1 MKIFSYHILM
11 TFLMI
16 IFTTACAPFAPQ
28 LRSQPEGDL
37 PNEFSLYG
45 DGPERPE
52 KWWKVFNASD
62 LNALIEE
69 AFSGN
74 PSLRA
79 TWARL
84 EQARALAVQAG
95 ADLYPD
101 LSLNAGASRS
111 RHRTD
116 AGGGTRHSVQTD
128 EEYALGL
135 SSRYELDL
143 WGKISSEQEAARL
156 EVTATREDVYTAAMS
171 LAAEVTERWL
181 RIISQ
186 RMQKDLLKKQLDT
199 NKTYLEL
206 VELRYRK
213 GMVSA
218 LDVYQQRQIVAEVR
232 SQIPLVEA
240 QEQLLLNEL
249 AVLLGKPPRSSLE
262 MDASSLPAPGKI
274 PPMGLPADLLANR
287 PDVRAAGLRLRAADW
302 DVSAARANRLPGINL
317 TGGLNYG
324 SGKLDLLFNNWVL
337 SLASSLTAPLF
348 DGKARAAEVDRTRA
362 VVDQNLAVYRDTV
375 LGAVKEV
382 EDALVSE
389 IKEQEH
395 ITALKQQMEAAQ
407 RALGEA
413 RTRYLKGIADY
424 LPVLTQILSVQRLER
439 DLIQK
444 QTELILYRVGL
455 YRALGGPWP
464 KDLQPREGLMKGV

>member
-1 MKIFSYHILM
+1 MKNWSYFII
-11 TFLMI
+11 TFLLI
-16 IFTTACAPFAPQ
+16 TIFAASCIPFAPQ
-28 LRSQPEGDL
+28 VRSKPEGDL
-37 PNEFSLYG
+37 PTGFSLYG
-45 DGPERPE
+45 DGPERPD
-52 KWWKVFNASD
+52 KWWEVFHAPD
-62 LNALIEE
+62 LNTLIEE

-74 PSLRA
+74 PSLRE

-84 EQARALAVQAG
+84 EQARALAAQAG

-101 LSLNAGASRS
+101 LTLNAGGARS
-111 RHRTD
+111 RQRID
-116 AGGGTRHSVQTD
+116 PGGRARHSVQTGED
-128 EEYALGL
+128 YSLGL

-143 WGKISSEQEAARL
+143 WGKVFSEREAARL
-156 EVTATREDVYTAAMS
+156 EATATREDVHTAAMS
-171 LAAEVTERWL
+171 LAGEVTERWL
-181 RIISQ
+181 SVISR
-186 RMQKDLLKKQLDT
+186 RMQKNLLQKQLET
-199 NKTYLEL
+199 NETYLEL

-240 QEQLLLNEL
+240 QEQLRLHEL
-249 AVLLGKPPRSSLE
+249 AVLLGKPPRSPLE
-262 MDASSLPAPGKI
+262 IDRISLPALEKI
-274 PPMGLPADLLANR
+274 PAMGLPADLLANR

-302 DVSAARANRLPGINL
+302 DVSAARANRLPSINL
-317 TGGLNYG
+317 TGGLSYG
-324 SGKLDLLFNNWVL
+324 SGQLDLLFNNWVL
-337 SLASSLTAPLF
+337 SLAGSLTAPIF
-348 DGKARAAEVDRTRA
+348 DGERRSAEVDRARA

-375 LGAVKEV
+375 LTAVKEV

-389 IKEQEH
+389 SKEQEH

-424 LPVLTQILSVQRLER
+424 LPVLTQLLSVQRLER
-439 DLIQK
+439 DFIQK

-455 YRALGGPWP
+455 YRALGGTWT
-464 KDLQPREGLMKGV
+464 KDLQPVDGLGKG